1 MLSEQIAKFVETEQ
15 LAHPKV
21 KIEFKKRNTMMG
33 LFVQLKDYEEL
44 KAKNFWR
51 LVSEANLESWHK
63 TKDINT
69 AKMFNGSEFTKLSV
83 LKKKA
88 VAK

>member
-1 MLSEQIAKFVETEQ
+1 
-15 LAHPKV
+15 
-21 KIEFKKRNTMMG
+21 MMG

-51 LVSEANLESWHK
+51 LVSEANLEIWNK
-63 TKDINT
+63 TKDINA

>member
-15 LAHPKV
+15 LNNPKV
-21 KIEFKKRNTMMG
+21 KIEFKKRNTIMG

-51 LVSEANLESWHK
+51 LVSESNLENWHK

-83 LKKKA
+83 LKKK
-88 VAK
+88 VTVK